1 MRKSALSLLAFLA
14 AAPLALAGDAGTS
27 QSVIEALPAK
37 FKNGIMKISADNG
50 TPEPPE
56 WYVTAKNR
64 DKDGLS
70 HSITVVKGQ
79 ITSEKPTLNLRGI
92 LQDAAPINLSKVTID
107 STGAWNIAAKY
118 AAANGKVLGN
128 ASYALEQK
136 GRSASPIWSVWC
148 YDPSVS
154 YLGLLTILASDG
166 TVLTSEGFP
175 KSP

>member
-1 MRKSALSLLAFLA
+1 M
-14 AAPLALAGDAGTS
+14 
-27 QSVIEALPAK
+27 
-37 FKNGIMKISADNG
+37 
-50 TPEPPE
+50 
-56 WYVTAKNR
+56 
-64 DKDGLS
+64 
-70 HSITVVKGQ
+70 
-79 ITSEKPTLNLRGI
+79 
-92 LQDAAPINLSKVTID
+92 TID

-148 YDPSVS
+148 YDPNVS